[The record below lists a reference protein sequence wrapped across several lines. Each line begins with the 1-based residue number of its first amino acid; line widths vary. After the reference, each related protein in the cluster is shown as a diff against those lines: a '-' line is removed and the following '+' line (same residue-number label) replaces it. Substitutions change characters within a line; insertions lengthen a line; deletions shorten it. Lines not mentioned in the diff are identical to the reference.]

1 MRYRIQQLKLLP
13 GHDESAM
20 KKAISAMMGTSQE
33 NIDSW
38 DIARKSFDA
47 REKSAI
53 RVMYA
58 LDVELKKP
66 LKNGVLAAQFTPP
79 QGIYEDYA
87 FPASNAGEA
96 IEKAPVIIVGGGPA
110 GLFCALLLAENGF
123 KPIVLERGQDIDARI
138 ASVNR
143 FWDSGLLDPNSN
155 MQFGEGG
162 AGTFS
167 DGKLNTSVGDKLH
180 RNRKVIDEF
189 LEAGAPSEIAFVNKP
204 HIGTDYLVEVVKNI
218 RRKIESLGGSIRFS
232 ALVSSFDIAGGR
244 IRAVELAGGERLEV
258 SSVVLAIGHSARD
271 TFEELVRCGIS
282 MEQKPFAIGLR
293 IEHPQ
298 EMIQKSQFGASWNDP
313 NLPVADYKLA
323 HQASGGRGVYSFCMC
338 PGGFVVNASSE
349 SGMVACNGMSN
360 FARNGRNANSAIVAA
375 VRTQDFGSP
384 GILAGVEFQRKWEKA
399 AFVAAN
405 AGKAGFAIPVQRL
418 QDYMDGWPSKGLGSV
433 SPCSKGS
440 WSFADLNACLPVFI
454 SDSIKEGIAAFERKI
469 HGFSHPDSVL
479 SGVETRTSSPLRI
492 LRDESMQSSVK
503 GLYPCGEG
511 CGYAGGIMSAAMDGI
526 KVAEAI
532 AKNKRER

>member
-1 MRYRIQQLKLLP
+1 MRYRIQQLKLRP

-20 KKAISAMMGTSQE
+20 KKAISAIMGTSQE

-244 IRAVELAGGERLEV
+244 IRAVELAGGERL
-258 SSVVLAIGHSARD
+258 
-271 TFEELVRCGIS
+271 
-282 MEQKPFAIGLR
+282 
-293 IEHPQ
+293 
-298 EMIQKSQFGASWNDP
+298 
-313 NLPVADYKLA
+313 
-323 HQASGGRGVYSFCMC
+323 
-338 PGGFVVNASSE
+338 
-349 SGMVACNGMSN
+349 
-360 FARNGRNANSAIVAA
+360 
-375 VRTQDFGSP
+375 
-384 GILAGVEFQRKWEKA
+384 
-399 AFVAAN
+399 
-405 AGKAGFAIPVQRL
+405 
-418 QDYMDGWPSKGLGSV
+418 
-433 SPCSKGS
+433 
-440 WSFADLNACLPVFI
+440 
-454 SDSIKEGIAAFERKI
+454 
-469 HGFSHPDSVL
+469 
-479 SGVETRTSSPLRI
+479 
-492 LRDESMQSSVK
+492 
-503 GLYPCGEG
+503 
-511 CGYAGGIMSAAMDGI
+511 
-526 KVAEAI
+526 
-532 AKNKRER
+532 